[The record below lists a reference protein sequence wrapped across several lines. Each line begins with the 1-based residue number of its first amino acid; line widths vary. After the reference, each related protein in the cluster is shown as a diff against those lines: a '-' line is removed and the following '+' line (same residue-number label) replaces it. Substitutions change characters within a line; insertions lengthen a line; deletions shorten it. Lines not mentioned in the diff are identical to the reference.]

1 LWTGYGFL
9 SESAPFASLLV
20 NSNITWVGP
29 PPDVLHLFGDK
40 IQARQLA
47 QQSNVPVVR
56 GSGNL
61 SSGEECLSILNEGD
75 VRLPAIM
82 KAAYGGGGRGMR
94 IVRSINDVTAS
105 FDSCQREALTAFG
118 RDEVFLE
125 EFWEDTKHLEVQ
137 ILADGQGGVVHL
149 FERDCTVQHRHQK
162 VIELAPAR
170 DIHPE
175 LRKRLVD
182 CAVTL
187 AKSCNYKGAG
197 TVEFLVRGELN
208 NADTEFV
215 FMEVN
220 PRVQV
225 EHTVTEEATGID
237 IVQAQLLIA
246 GGRSL
251 KDLNLTQD
259 NIRLRQHSLQARITM
274 MPGKGEVLNLY
285 EEPIGEGV
293 RCDSAGWYT
302 GFTPNQMYDPL
313 IGKLICSADGV
324 TKESFEDARQL
335 MLQSLDGFNIEGVAN
350 NIKAVERILKHPE
363 FVANN
368 VNTSFLVDNPELLD
382 PSKAKIEHGT
392 ASRQYSEEKITF
404 ELTPPMTGNIL
415 EVKKQAGDPVEV
427 GEVVVVLSAM
437 KIETEMVSPVKG
449 VVSAIHCKAG
459 EQVAGDS
466 VVAVLEG
473 YEEIEIDIT
482 TTTLPSQMSATKS
495 GGIIHQSDPS
505 MEVWR
510 GSDDFV
516 PQYNVN
522 DGGLSLPIIK
532 SIPESQLTDTKAQE
546 RRKRN
551 EELKLELSSK
561 LEAAKLGGGE
571 SAVAKHKK
579 RGKMLAR
586 ERIAAIIDP
595 GSSFLE
601 VGALAGGNGLYASDG
616 IEDLPSGGTVG
627 GIGVING
634 RECMI
639 VANDATVKG
648 GTYFPITVKKHLRA
662 QQIAAENRLPCI
674 YLVDSGGAY
683 LPKQNEVFP
692 DKNDFGRIFFNQANM
707 SAAGIPQLACVL
719 GMCTAGGAYV
729 PAMSDESVIVKGNGT
744 IYLAG
749 PPLVK
754 AATQEV
760 VSAEELGGADIH
772 TSISGVADHYAK
784 DEPSALSKMRQ
795 IVGSLPSDQYLQS
808 QVLKNNMSSFVEEP
822 LYPLSDLLSII
833 PEDNRTPFDVKQ
845 VLARTLDG
853 SRFHE

>member
-1 LWTGYGFL
+1 MCTGYGFL
-9 SESAPFASLLV
+9 SESAPFASSLV

-251 KDLNLTQD
+251 KDLNLTQN

-274 MPGKGEVLNLY
+274 MPGKGELLDLY
-285 EEPIGEGV
+285 EEPTGEGV

-335 MLQSLDGFNIEGVAN
+335 MLQSLSGFNIEGVAN
-350 NIKAVERILKHPE
+350 NIDAVERILKHPE
-363 FVANN
+363 FVANH

-382 PSKAKIEHGT
+382 PSKAKKDHGA
-392 ASRQYSEEKITF
+392 ASRLYSEEKITF

-415 EVKKQAGDPVEV
+415 EVKKQAGDSVEV

-449 VVSAIHCKAG
+449 VVSVIHCKAG

-473 YEEIEIDIT
+473 YEEIEIDT
-482 TTTLPSQMSATKS
+482 TTTTASSQMNASN
-495 GGIIHQSDPS
+495 GGSIIQQSDPS

-522 DGGLSLPIIK
+522 DGGLLLPIIK
-532 SIPESQLTDTKAQE
+532 SIPESQLNDTKAQK

-561 LEAAKLGGGE
+561 LEAVKLGGGE

-586 ERIAAIIDP
+586 ERIAVIIDP

-627 GIGVING
+627 GIGIVNG

-760 VSAEELGGADIH
+760 VSAEELGGADVH

-784 DEPSALSKMRQ
+784 DEPSALSKIRQ
-795 IVGSLPSDQYLQS
+795 IVGSLPEDPHLQS
-808 QVLKNNMSSFVEEP
+808 QGPKNMSSFVEEP